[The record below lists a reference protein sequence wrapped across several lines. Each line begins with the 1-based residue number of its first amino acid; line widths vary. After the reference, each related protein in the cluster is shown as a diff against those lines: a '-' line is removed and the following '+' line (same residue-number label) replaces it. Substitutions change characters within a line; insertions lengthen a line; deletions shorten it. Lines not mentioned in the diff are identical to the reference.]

1 MVSAVPAA
9 PSETTM
15 RRLPADQRR
24 AHILEAAQRVLA
36 RDGIDRFSLEGVAR
50 EAGVALTLPRHYFDS
65 RDRLLAA
72 VVNELTPRVVEP
84 LLRPDPDLSLEDRYR
99 LYIHVVG
106 ENRWA
111 HGLWHRAEAV
121 HPDLEAT
128 ARKLRRL
135 LISLSFGRRWE
146 ELSTEEQLRGA
157 GWIGF
162 FSSAVTEWMAQ
173 DVDDEDVL
181 LEVLLDGARRFGV
194 EGATPARRAGS
205 RRRTARR

>member
-1 MVSAVPAA
+1 MSAT
-9 PSETTM
+9 SNDTRT
-15 RRLPADQRR
+15 RRLPADQRK
-24 AHILEAAQRVLA
+24 AHILEAAKRVLA
-36 RDGIDRFSLEGVAR
+36 RDGLERFSLEGVAR

-72 VVNELTPRVVEP
+72 VVNEMTPTVVEP
-84 LLRPDPDLSLEDRYR
+84 LLRRDPGLSLEERYR
-99 LYIHVVG
+99 LYIRLVS
-106 ENRWA
+106 EIRWA

-135 LISLSFGRRWE
+135 LIALSFGRPWE
-146 ELSTEEQLRGA
+146 DLSTEEQLRGA

-162 FSSAVTEWMAQ
+162 FSAAVTEWIAQ
-173 DVDDEDVL
+173 GLDDEALV

-194 EGATPARRAGS
+194 GDV
-205 RRRTARR
+205 